1 MHRDQKH
8 ITGQADT
15 AQELYASLFL
25 HSVSID
31 RHHSA
36 LKLEKNSTMEYD
48 DDDYYSYQDPYD
60 YPNGSALEEACDNS
74 DWDLSFSLLPVLYMM
89 VFVLGL
95 SGNGV
100 VIFTVWKAKPKRR
113 SADTYIGN
121 LALADLA
128 FVVTLPLWATY
139 TALGFHWPFGSALC
153 KLSSY
158 LVLLNMFSSVFCLSC
173 LSFDRYLAIVHSL
186 SSAKLRSRST
196 MLASLA
202 VIWLLSG
209 VLALPSLILR
219 DTRLDKLNNT
229 ICDMDFSSVSS
240 KQNERFWIGGLSI
253 LTTVLGFL
261 VPVLLMTVFY
271 CFIGGKV
278 TMHFQNLK
286 KEEQKKKRLLKIIVT
301 LVVVFAICWLPFHV
315 IKTIHFLNLMDF
327 LQMSCSAQSLIVRL
341 HPYATCL
348 AYMNSCLNPFLY
360 AFFDLRFRSQCFFF
374 FGLKKTLHGHISNT
388 SSSLSAQTQKS
399 EINSSATKV

>member
-1 MHRDQKH
+1 MESE
-8 ITGQADT
+8 G
-15 AQELYASLFL
+15 F
-25 HSVSID
+25 
-31 RHHSA
+31 SA
-36 LKLEKNSTMEYD
+36 TTEQY
-48 DDDYYSYQDPYD
+48 DYYD
-60 YPNGSALEEACDNS
+60 YANETGLQPCDET
-74 DWDLSFSLLPVLYMM
+74 DWDFSYSLLPVFYMI

-158 LVLLNMFSSVFCLSC
+158 LVLLNMFASVFCLTC

-186 SSAKLRSRST
+186 SSAKLRSRSSI
-196 MLASLA
+196 LVSLA
-202 VIWLLSG
+202 VIWLFSG
-209 VLALPSLILR
+209 LLALPSLILR
-219 DTRLDKLNNT
+219 DTRVEGNNT
-229 ICDMDFSSVSS
+229 ICDLDFSGVSS
-240 KQNERFWIGGLSI
+240 KENENFWIGGLSI
-253 LTTVLGFL
+253 LTTVPGFL
-261 VPVLLMTVFY
+261 LPLLLMTIFY

-286 KEEQKKKRLLKIIVT
+286 KEEQKKKRLLKIIIT
-301 LVVVFAICWLPFHV
+301 LVVVFAICWLPFH
-315 IKTIHFLNLMDF
+315 ILKTIHFLDLMGF
-327 LQMSCSAQSLIVRL
+327 LELSCSAQNIIVSL

-348 AYMNSCLNPFLY
+348 AYVNSCLNPFLY

-374 FGLKKTLHGHISNT
+374 FGFKKVLQGHLSNT

-399 EINSSATKV
+399 EIHSLATKV

>member
-1 MHRDQKH
+1 MQNHTD
-8 ITGQADT
+8 IA
-15 AQELYASLFL
+15 
-25 HSVSID
+25 
-31 RHHSA
+31 
-36 LKLEKNSTMEYD
+36 N
-48 DDDYYSYQDPYD
+48 DYNYD
-60 YPNGSALEEACDNS
+60 YNYDYTNDSDSLCTET
-74 DWDLSFSLLPVLYMM
+74 DWDLSYSLLPVFYML

-153 KLSSY
+153 KISSY
-158 LVLLNMFSSVFCLSC
+158 LVLLNMFASVFCLTC

-186 SSAKLRSRST
+186 SSANLRSRST
-196 MLASLA
+196 MIISLT

-209 VLALPSLILR
+209 LLALPSLILR
-219 DTRLDKLNNT
+219 DTRVENNHT
-229 ICDMDFSSVSS
+229 LCDLDFSGVSS
-240 KQNERFWIGGLSI
+240 KQNEKIWVGGLSI
-253 LTTVLGFL
+253 MTTVPGFL
-261 VPVLLMTVFY
+261 LPLLLMTIFY
-271 CFIGGKV
+271 CFIGCKV

-286 KEEQKKKRLLKIIVT
+286 KEEQKKKRLLKIITT
-301 LVVVFAICWLPFHV
+301 LVVVFAICWLPFHIV
-315 IKTIHFLNLMDF
+315 KTIHFLDLMGYLNL
-327 LQMSCSAQSLIVRL
+327 SCTAQNLIVSL

-348 AYMNSCLNPFLY
+348 AYINSCLNPFLY

-374 FGLKKTLHGHISNT
+374 FGLSKTLHGQISNT

-399 EINSSATKV
+399 EIHSLATKV

>member
-1 MHRDQKH
+1 M
-8 ITGQADT
+8 
-15 AQELYASLFL
+15 
-25 HSVSID
+25 
-31 RHHSA
+31 
-36 LKLEKNSTMEYD
+36 
-48 DDDYYSYQDPYD
+48 QDPGDSEFWTPSPEDYD
-60 YPNGSALEEACDNS
+60 YLNDTDYACNDS
-74 DWDLSFSLLPVLYMM
+74 EWDLSYSLLPVFYML

-153 KLSSY
+153 KISSY
-158 LVLLNMFSSVFCLSC
+158 LVLLNMFSSVFCLTC

-186 SSAKLRSRST
+186 SSANLRSRST
-196 MLASLA
+196 MLISLA

-209 VLALPSLILR
+209 LLALPSLILR
-219 DTRLDKLNNT
+219 DTRVEDNHTLCDLDFTGL
-229 ICDMDFSSVSS
+229 SS
-240 KQNERFWIGGLSI
+240 KENENLWIAGLSI
-253 LTTVLGFL
+253 LTTVPGFVL
-261 VPVLLMTVFY
+261 PLLLMTIFY

-286 KEEQKKKRLLKIIVT
+286 KEEQKKRRLLKIIIT
-301 LVVVFAICWLPFHV
+301 LVVVFAICWLPFHIV
-315 IKTIHFLNLMDF
+315 KTIHFLGLVGVLD
-327 LQMSCSAQSLIVRL
+327 LTCSVHYLIVSL
-341 HPYATCL
+341 YPYATCL
-348 AYMNSCLNPFLY
+348 AYVNSCLNPFLY

-374 FGLKKTLHGHISNT
+374 FGLNKTLHGQISNT

-399 EINSSATKV
+399 EIHPLATKV

>member
-1 MHRDQKH
+1 MVTDV
-8 ITGQADT
+8 TVP
-15 AQELYASLFL
+15 YY
-25 HSVSID
+25 
-31 RHHSA
+31 
-36 LKLEKNSTMEYD
+36 YD
-48 DDDYYSYQDPYD
+48 DDYFNSNDSDP
-60 YPNGSALEEACDNS
+60 SSMCDET
-74 DWDLSFSLLPVLYMM
+74 DWDLSYSLLPVFYML

-186 SSAKLRSRST
+186 SSAKLRSRSS
-196 MLASLA
+196 MLISLA

-209 VLALPSLILR
+209 LLALPSLILR
-219 DTRLDKLNNT
+219 DTRVVGNHTL
-229 ICDMDFSSVSS
+229 CDLDFSSVSS
-240 KQNERFWIGGLSI
+240 KENEDFWIGGLSI
-253 LTTVLGFL
+253 LTTVPGFL
-261 VPVLLMTVFY
+261 LPLLLMTIFY

-286 KEEQKKKRLLKIIVT
+286 KEEHKKKRLLKIIIT

-315 IKTIHFLNLMDF
+315 LKTIHFLDLMGF
-327 LQMSCSAQSLIVRL
+327 LDLSCSMQNTIVSL

-348 AYMNSCLNPFLY
+348 AYINSCLNPFLY

-374 FGLKKTLHGHISNT
+374 FGLQKTLHGQISNT

-399 EINSSATKV
+399 ELHSLATKV